1 MHTLA
6 ELGKFQ
12 LDYKTWNI
20 NIKMILFS
28 MAQKRIT
35 KVFGVNAKAG
45 AAATFLFTLLLQKK
59 QQFYAVR
66 KYITPFFLVLNNR
79 K

>member
-1 MHTLA
+1 M
-6 ELGKFQ
+6 GKFQ
-12 LDYKTWNI
+12 LEYKTWNI

-28 MAQKRIT
+28 MPQKRIT

-66 KYITPFFLVLNNR
+66 KYITPSFFLVLNNR